1 VGETPLL
8 PPAGTSGSAL
18 PNERV
23 YILTLQIY
31 SSGTLPETFA
41 RVISVW

>member
-18 PNERV
+18 NERV